1 MRAVAVLLVAAG
13 LMMLGHRETAP
24 WALAAIFGGMVLYG
38 GPRRGMRDPAASV
51 LKALLVLAAAGGVIV
66 TILSGFIRL
75 P

>member
-1 MRAVAVLLVAAG
+1 VRGLAVLLVIVG

-24 WALAAIFGGMVLYG
+24 WALAAIIGGMVLYG
-38 GPRRGMRDPAASV
+38 GPRKGQRSPVGTALA
-51 LKALLVLAAAGGVIV
+51 ALLTLAAVGGVIV